1 VRPNALPEAPDQP
14 RIPRRYQRP
23 RSPIAW
29 FGVILGLAVGIGGG
43 LFYTWV
49 LNPVVEFDTQPWQLN
64 AEDRQQYI
72 VAIMLDYGY
81 TGDLARAMERLGTLR
96 PQRDPIQEV
105 ADIACSLSTSAY
117 VNNSSGLRAVR
128 AMMRF
133 YQLQNRTGCADQI
146 VLAED
151 IQPTAVVLIEL
162 PTPSLTPPATKTA
175 TPEAVVRGTPT
186 PGLFVVPTTP
196 PQSDYEIANIPT
208 FCSQERAGLIEV
220 NVVAFNGQGIP
231 GQRVRVRWDGGE
243 SIFATGLKPE
253 RDLGFADF
261 QMEPGISYIV
271 DMPGLS
277 DPSQPLTATT
287 CALENGDRSV
297 ISYRVILRPAQ

>member
-1 VRPNALPEAPDQP
+1 MRPTTLPEAPAQP

-23 RSPIAW
+23 RSPVSW
-29 FGVILGLAVGIGGG
+29 FGVILGLALGIGGG
-43 LFYTWV
+43 LFYTWI
-49 LNPVVEFDTQPWQLN
+49 LNPVIEFDTQPWQLD
-64 AEDRQQYI
+64 AEARQQYI
-72 VAIMLDYGY
+72 VATMLDFNH
-81 TGDLARAMERLGTLR
+81 TGDLARTMERLTALR
-96 PQRDPIQEV
+96 PQQDPIQEV
-105 ADIACSLSTSAY
+105 ADIACALSTSAY

-146 VLAED
+146 VLPD
-151 IQPTAVVLIEL
+151 SIQPTPVVLIQL
-162 PTPSLTPPATKTA
+162 PTPTLTPPATKTA
-175 TPEAVVRGTPT
+175 TPEAIVRETPT
-186 PGLFVVPTTP
+186 PGLFIVPTTP

-220 NVVAFNGQGIP
+220 NVVDFNGQGIP

-243 SIFATGLKPE
+243 STFATGLKPE
-253 RDLGFADF
+253 RDPGYADF
-261 QMEPGISYIV
+261 QMESGISYIV

-277 DPSQPLTATT
+277 DPSQPLTATS